1 MADADKG
8 KSTLDDFHEA
18 EQQAR
23 VVVCKP
29 FDFDAEIPPR
39 KLIEIYGCRSY
50 AQGFL
55 SLTGAAGGTGKSSLA
70 IVEELSLALGVDLFL
85 PNRPALKCGRKKV
98 WSMSLEDDETEHR
111 RRVIAAM
118 RFYQLDASMLADN
131 YWVTYKADSPINVG
145 LMNRED
151 GFVVSPQVDEIKAII
166 REHGIEVVNVDPFV
180 NTHSINEND
189 NIAMNKVADQWRSI
203 AQECNAAVGLTHH
216 IRKIGDARNEV
227 SAEDLRGAVSL
238 TAAARLVRILAPMSA
253 NEALTC
259 GIESERRRFYFWINP
274 SGKPNIVPPATSR
287 VWCHMASVNLD
298 NGDDQWDSDNVG
310 VCEAY
315 KPADSL
321 NGVTGRDVETL
332 VRKLTDADDEYLLKH
347 CRKSEQ
353 AKEETWIGYL
363 IAEIVDLD
371 VDDDLDKAKI
381 KRIINA
387 WVKAKVLEEVHVKNP
402 MNRHIA
408 PCLRLGKAVIT
419 DVIDL

>member
-1 MADADKG
+1 MADSDKG
-8 KSTLDDFHEA
+8 KSILDEA
-18 EQQAR
+18 YESEQQAR

-39 KLIEIYGCRSY
+39 KLIEIYGCKSY

-70 IVEELSLALGVDLFL
+70 IVEELSLAMGVDLFL
-85 PNRPALKCGRKKV
+85 PNRPRLKCGAKRV

-118 RFYQLDASMLADN
+118 RFYRLDASLLADN
-131 YWVTYKADSPINVG
+131 YLVTYKADSPINVG
-145 LMNRED
+145 LMSREA

-166 REHGIEVVNVDPFV
+166 CEHGIEVVNVDPFV

-189 NIAMNKVADQWRSI
+189 NGAMNKVADQWRSI

-216 IRKIGDARNEV
+216 IRKTGDARNEV

-238 TAAARLVRILAPMSA
+238 TAAARLVRILAPLSA
-253 NEALTC
+253 NEALTF

-274 SGKPNIVPPATSR
+274 SGKPNIVPPATNR

-315 KPADSL
+315 EPVDSL
-321 NGVTGRDVETL
+321 NGVTGRDVEELRRRLMNASEDFL
-332 VRKLTDADDEYLLKH
+332 VKH
-347 CRKSEQ
+347 CRKDAQ
-353 AKEETWIGYL
+353 ANEEAWIGCL
-363 IAEIVDLD
+363 IAEIVGLD
-371 VDDDLDKAKI
+371 VDDDMDKANI
-381 KRIINA
+381 KRIIKA
-387 WVKAKVLEEVHVKNP
+387 WIKAKVLEEVRLQNP
-402 MNRHIA
+402 KSNSKA
-408 PCLRLGKAVIT
+408 PCLMLGKAVIT
-419 DVIDL
+419 DTIDL